1 MKQEIY
7 EMKRD
12 FDDKYKDSLPEDD
25 LVSIEDMTDEEFRE
39 FMEKEF
45 IREAQERKEELF
57 ADEDFQDYEQTDEE
71 VDEAYRKF
79 VNRLKEEGIYR
90 EEKSDKNT
98 ERTAE
103 EITSEDTPSEETTS
117 EKEPSV
123 VIPLHRERRKLAKA
137 AGIGIVCA
145 TSVFAASMTSEANR
159 NYFINTFQVLTGNN
173 MRTVAGN
180 DQENENV
187 NTDEYEAVANIEEK
201 LGVEIPEFCYRPD
214 QFTFSNYW
222 INETCSSAWMEYQY
236 KKNVVIFYIN
246 KENDNIASNN
256 QSVNGVK
263 IQQTETF
270 SDGIKVRIEE
280 IEEKNETPNY
290 VAKWEKNKVLYWI
303 SGRLTKKEIEEIV
316 KNMVY

>member
-1 MKQEIY
+1 
-7 EMKRD
+7 MKRD
-12 FDDKYKDSLPEDD
+12 FEDKYKDSLPEDD

-98 ERTAE
+98 DKNTERTAE
-103 EITSEDTPSEETTS
+103 DITSEDTPSE
-117 EKEPSV
+117 V
-123 VIPLHRERRKLAKA
+123 VPLHKKRRKLAKA

-173 MRTVAGN
+173 MRTVVDN
-180 DQENENV
+180 TNENEKMNV
-187 NTDEYEAVANIEEK
+187 DEYEAIADIEEK
-201 LGVEIPEFCYRPD
+201 LDVEIPEFCYRPYEMKYFD
-214 QFTFSNYW
+214 YS
-222 INETCSSAWMEYQY
+222 IDSISSVAWMEYQY
-236 KKNVVIFYIN
+236 ESKIVTFYIDRQT
-246 KENDNIASNN
+246 DNTASNN
-256 QSVNGVK
+256 QSFDGSK
-263 IQQTETF
+263 IKQIETF
-270 SDGIKVRIEE
+270 SDNTKVTIER
-280 IEEKNETPNY
+280 IEEKNKDTNY
-290 VAKWEKNKVLYWI
+290 VAKWKRNHVLYFFT
-303 SGRLTKKEIEEIV
+303 GQLDEKEIEKIV

>member
-1 MKQEIY
+1 
-7 EMKRD
+7 MKRD

-98 ERTAE
+98 DKNSEGTAE
-103 EITSEDTPSEETTS
+103 DITSEDTPSEETTS

-173 MRTVAGN
+173 MRTVV
-180 DQENENV
+180 D
-187 NTDEYEAVANIEEK
+187 NTDENEKMNVDEYKAIADIEEK
-201 LGVEIPEFCYRPD
+201 LGVEVPEFCYRPYEFEFID
-214 QFTFSNYW
+214 YL
-222 INETCSSAWMEYQY
+222 INDICSTAWMEYQY
-236 KKNVVIFYIN
+236 ENQTITFYID
-246 KENDNIASNN
+246 KQTDNTASNN
-256 QSVNGVK
+256 QSFDGDK
-263 IQQTETF
+263 IKQIEI
-270 SDGIKVRIEE
+270 SGSIKAVIEKV
-280 IEEKNETPNY
+280 EEANEKPNY
-290 VAKWEKNKVLYWI
+290 IAKWEKNHTLYFI
-303 SGRLTKKEIEEIV
+303 TGRLPEEEIIKIV
-316 KNMVY
+316 KNLAF

>member
-1 MKQEIY
+1 
-7 EMKRD
+7 MKRD
-12 FDDKYKDSLPEDD
+12 FEDKYKDSLPEDD

-90 EEKSDKNT
+90 EEKPDKDTNKNA
-98 ERTAE
+98 EGTAE

-123 VIPLHRERRKLAKA
+123 VVLLHRKRKKLAKV
-137 AGIGIVCA
+137 AGIGIVCGI
-145 TSVFAASMTSEANR
+145 SVFAASMTSEANR

-173 MRTVAGN
+173 MRTVVDN
-180 DQENENV
+180 TDENEKMNV
-187 NTDEYEAVANIEEK
+187 DEYEAIADIEEK
-201 LGVEIPEFCYRPD
+201 LDVEIPEFCYRPYEMKYFD
-214 QFTFSNYW
+214 YS
-222 INETCSSAWMEYQY
+222 IDSISSVAWMEYQY
-236 KKNVVIFYIN
+236 ESKIVTFYIDRQT
-246 KENDNIASNN
+246 DNTASNN
-256 QSVNGVK
+256 QSFDGSK
-263 IQQTETF
+263 IKQIETF
-270 SDGIKVRIEE
+270 SDNTKVTIEKIEE
-280 IEEKNETPNY
+280 NNKDTNY
-290 VAKWEKNKVLYWI
+290 VAKWERNHVLYF
-303 SGRLTKKEIEEIV
+303 LTGQLDEKEIEKIV

>member
-1 MKQEIY
+1 
-7 EMKRD
+7 MKRD
-12 FDDKYKDSLPEDD
+12 FEDTYKDSLPEDD

-159 NYFINTFQVLTGNN
+159 NYFIDTFKLLSGNDV
-173 MRTVAGN
+173 RTVVDN
-180 DQENENV
+180 NSNNEKERS
-187 NTDEYEAVANIEEK
+187 DERLAITNIE
-201 LGVEIPEFCYRPD
+201 
-214 QFTFSNYW
+214 
-222 INETCSSAWMEYQY
+222 
-236 KKNVVIFYIN
+236 KKI
-246 KENDNIASNN
+246 
-256 QSVNGVK
+256 
-263 IQQTETF
+263 
-270 SDGIKVRIEE
+270 
-280 IEEKNETPNY
+280 
-290 VAKWEKNKVLYWI
+290 
-303 SGRLTKKEIEEIV
+303 
-316 KNMVY
+316 

>member
-1 MKQEIY
+1 
-7 EMKRD
+7 MKRD

-98 ERTAE
+98 DKNSERTAE
-103 EITSEDTPSEETTS
+103 DITSEDTPSEETTS

-123 VIPLHRERRKLAKA
+123 VVPLHRKRRKLEKV
-137 AGIGIVCA
+137 AGIGIVCGI
-145 TSVFAASMTSEANR
+145 SVFAASMTSEANR
-159 NYFINTFQVLTGNN
+159 NYFIDTFKLLSGNDV
-173 MRTVAGN
+173 RTVVDN
-180 DQENENV
+180 NSNNEKERS
-187 NTDEYEAVANIEEK
+187 DERLAITNIEKK
-201 LGVEIPEFCYRPD
+201 LKVTVPELCYRPYEMKYLD
-214 QFTFSNYW
+214 YFIDDVASVAW
-222 INETCSSAWMEYQY
+222 IEYSY
-236 KKNVVIFYIN
+236 
-246 KENDNIASNN
+246 NDNIITFHIDKQNENIASGN
-256 QSVNGVK
+256 QSIDG
-263 IQQTETF
+263 IQVQQIKTF
-270 SDGIKVRIEE
+270 SDNIKVIV
-280 IEEKNETPNY
+280 EKVDEKDKTVSY

-303 SGRLTKKEIEEIV
+303 SGKLSQEEIIKII

>member
-1 MKQEIY
+1 
-7 EMKRD
+7 MKRD

-57 ADEDFQDYEQTDEE
+57 ADKDFQDYEQTDEE

-90 EEKSDKNT
+90 EEKSDKNTDKNT

-187 NTDEYEAVANIEEK
+187 NTDEYKAIADIEEK
-201 LGVEIPEFCYRPD
+201 LGVEVPEFYYRPYGMEFCD
-214 QFTFSNYW
+214 YS
-222 INETCSSAWMEYQY
+222 IDSVSAIAWMEYQY
-236 KKNVVIFYIN
+236 ESKIVTFYIDRQT
-246 KENDNIASNN
+246 DNTASNN
-256 QSVNGVK
+256 QSFDGIKVK
-263 IQQTETF
+263 QIETF
-270 SDGIKVRIEE
+270 SDNTKVTIER
-280 IEEKNETPNY
+280 IEEKNKDTNY
-290 VAKWEKNKVLYWI
+290 VAKWKRNHVLYFFT
-303 SGRLTKKEIEEIV
+303 GQLDEKEIEKIV

>member
-1 MKQEIY
+1 
-7 EMKRD
+7 MKRD
-12 FDDKYKDSLPEDD
+12 FEDKYKDSLPEDD

-90 EEKSDKNT
+90 EEKPDKDTNKNA
-98 ERTAE
+98 EGTAE

-123 VIPLHRERRKLAKA
+123 VVPLHRKRKKLAKV
-137 AGIGIVCA
+137 AGIGIVCGI
-145 TSVFAASMTSEANR
+145 SVFAASMTSEANR

-173 MRTVAGN
+173 MRTVVDN
-180 DQENENV
+180 TDENEKMNV
-187 NTDEYEAVANIEEK
+187 DEYEAIADIEEK
-201 LGVEIPEFCYRPD
+201 LGVEVPEFCYRPYEFEFID
-214 QFTFSNYW
+214 YL
-222 INETCSSAWMEYQY
+222 INDICSTAWMEYQY
-236 KKNVVIFYIN
+236 ESKIVTFYIDRQT
-246 KENDNIASNN
+246 DNTASNN
-256 QSVNGVK
+256 QSFDGSK
-263 IQQTETF
+263 IKQIETF
-270 SDGIKVRIEE
+270 SDNTKVTIEKIEE
-280 IEEKNETPNY
+280 NNKDTNY
-290 VAKWEKNKVLYWI
+290 VAKWERNHVLYF
-303 SGRLTKKEIEEIV
+303 LTGQLDEKEIEKIV

>member
-1 MKQEIY
+1 
-7 EMKRD
+7 MKRD
-12 FDDKYKDSLPEDD
+12 FEDKYKDSLPEDD

-39 FMEKEF
+39 CMEQEF
-45 IREAQERKEELF
+45 IREAHERKEDLF
-57 ADEDFQDYEQTDEE
+57 EDEYFHDYEQTDEE

-90 EEKSDKNT
+90 EEKSDKNTDKNT

-159 NYFINTFQVLTGNN
+159 NYFIDTFKMLSGNDTRMVSGNN
-173 MRTVAGN
+173 Q
-180 DQENENV
+180 DNENV
-187 NTDEYEAVANIEEK
+187 NTDEYNAIAKIENK
-201 LGVEIPEFCYRPD
+201 LGVEVPEFYYRPYD
-214 QFTFSNYW
+214 MKFKDYFIGDASDVAW
-222 INETCSSAWMEYQY
+222 IEFQCEKDIISFHIDKQNENT
-236 KKNVVIFYIN
+236 
-246 KENDNIASNN
+246 ASNI
-256 QSVNGVK
+256 QSMSGKVEQTIVTNDEGIRVTIEK
-263 IQQTETF
+263 I
-270 SDGIKVRIEE
+270 KE
-280 IEEKNETPNY
+280 IGDKIPSCT
-290 VAKWEKNKVLYWI
+290 AKWKKDNVDFVLLGKI
-303 SGRLTKKEIEEIV
+303 SQKQITKII